1 MSASTSSCRFASS
14 GVSIAR
20 FSVSEFRNLSAQQ
33 LDVPP
38 GLTAVVGPNG
48 SGKTSLLEALA
59 VLGNLTSFRP
69 GSAATWIRHGAR
81 GFALAAV
88 AERAGTA
95 VEVRQEVHLRGTF
108 ARSLFRGARRLGA
121 AEYLDLLPVATL
133 SGHDRA
139 LVWGAPDD
147 RRRFLDRLC
156 FQLRPEALPVLQRYH
171 RALRQRNAL
180 LARSA
185 HGDEFDAFEQD
196 LAQLGAHVINARL
209 AAVAGM
215 ERLLGDELETLGWAI
230 GRPVLRYT
238 SSDGVAVAEPATL
251 AARLRAALAASR
263 RLERG
268 RGHTAVGPHRHDL
281 QLTVHGATTREILSA
296 GQGKLLATG
305 LKLAAMALVGEERG
319 RTPIVVF
326 DDVDAELDAVVLRRV
341 IERLERGGQALLSS
355 AHEEMMLP
363 RLTRGAVW
371 RMAGGRVETEV
382 PGGSEA

>member
-1 MSASTSSCRFASS
+1 M
-14 GVSIAR
+14 SIAR
-20 FSVSEFRNLSAQQ
+20 LSVSEFRNLSAQQ

-38 GLTAVVGPNG
+38 GLTAVVGRNG
-48 SGKTSLLEALA
+48 SGKTSLLEAVA
-59 VLGNLTSFRP
+59 VVGNLTSFRP
-69 GSAATWIRHGAR
+69 GSATTWVRQGGS
-81 GFALAAV
+81 GFALAALIDRGG
-88 AERAGTA
+88 AA
-95 VEVRQEVHLRGTF
+95 VELRHEVRLRGAP

-139 LVWGAPDD
+139 LVWGAPED

-156 FQLRPEALPVLQRYH
+156 FQLRPDTLPVLQRYR

-180 LARSA
+180 LGRSA
-185 HGDEFDAFEQD
+185 RGDEFDAFEQN
-196 LAQLGAHVINARL
+196 LAQLGASVILARL
-209 AAVAGM
+209 AAVAGL
-215 ERLLGDELETLGWAI
+215 ERFLGDELEGLGWSI

-238 SSDGVAVAEPATL
+238 SPDGVAVAEPATL

-268 RGHTAVGPHRHDL
+268 HGHTTVGPHRHDL
-281 QLTVHGATTREILSA
+281 QLTVNGAPAREFLSA

-305 LKLAAMALVGEERG
+305 LKLAAMALVGKERG
-319 RTPIVVF
+319 RTPVVVF
-326 DDVDAELDAVVLRRV
+326 DDVDAELDAVVLLRV
-341 IERLERGGQALLSS
+341 ITRLERGGQALLSS

-371 RMAGGRVETEV
+371 RIAGGRVETDG

>member
-1 MSASTSSCRFASS
+1 MSIT
-14 GVSIAR
+14 R

-69 GSAATWIRHGAR
+69 GPAASWIQHGAH
-81 GFALAAV
+81 GFGLAA
-88 AERAGTA
+88 A
-95 VEVRQEVHLRGTF
+95 VERGGAAVEIRQEVRLRGTVG
-108 ARSLFRGARRLGA
+108 RSLFRGARRLGA

-139 LVWGAPDD
+139 LVWGAPED

-156 FQLRPEALPVLQRYH
+156 FQLRPEALPVLQRYR

-185 HGDEFDAFEQD
+185 RGDEFDAFEQD
-196 LAQLGAHVINARL
+196 LSQLGAHVINARL
-209 AAVAGM
+209 AAVAGL
-215 ERLLGDELETLGWAI
+215 ERVLGYELEALGWSM
-230 GRPVLRYT
+230 GRAVLSYT
-238 SSDGVAVAEPATL
+238 STDGVAVAEPATL

-281 QLTVHGATTREILSA
+281 QLTVHGAPARETLSA

-305 LKLAAMALVGEERG
+305 LKLAAMAVVGRERG
-319 RTPIVVF
+319 RTPVVVF
-326 DDVDAELDAVVLRRV
+326 DDVDAELDAEVLRRV
-341 IERLERGGQALLSS
+341 IGRLERGAQALLSS

-371 RMAGGRVETEV
+371 RMASGTVEGDA